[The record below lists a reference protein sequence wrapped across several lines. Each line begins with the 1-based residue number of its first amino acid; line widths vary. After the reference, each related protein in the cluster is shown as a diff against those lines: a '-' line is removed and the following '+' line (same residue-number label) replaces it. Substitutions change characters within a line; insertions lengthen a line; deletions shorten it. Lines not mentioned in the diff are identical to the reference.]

1 MSYQFSNNTI
11 TSPMVK
17 MPDLTVPLIFNVLE
31 FLLIT
36 CCIVGFVIAFLFN
49 TEQNTLIYAVAAVV
63 ILFFLILLIRRLSN
77 TYARSTKQVD
87 NQRKAQLY
95 SCLFGDSEKD
105 EPINIIRSRAIQYC
119 QELID
124 DYRDTRRNAR
134 NTYYIFQIST
144 IILSGVTPILVL
156 LDQTDANAPWL
167 RWLSVLFPAIA
178 SIVTSISTSFPFQKN
193 WVNANTAVELLEAE
207 QEKFIL
213 GVTLP
218 YRFYDLPD
226 EAQRKQK
233 VQESVENFITQ
244 VNIIHLK
251 QFQGSNQPDAK
262 QAEAETTKAENA
274 S

>member
-1 MSYQFSNNTI
+1 M
-11 TSPMVK
+11 TSPIVK
-17 MPDLTVPLIFNVLE
+17 MPDLTVPIIFNVLE
-31 FLLIT
+31 FLLIA
-36 CCIVGFVIAFLFN
+36 CCIVSFVIVFFFN
-49 TEQNTLIYAVAAVV
+49 TEQRILIYTITALI
-63 ILFFLILLIRRLSN
+63 ILIFLILLIRRFSN
-77 TYARSTKQVD
+77 TYVKSTKQLD

-105 EPINIIRSRAIQYC
+105 ESINIIRSRAIQYC

-124 DYRDTRRNAR
+124 DYKDTRRNAR
-134 NTYYIFQIST
+134 STYYIFQIST
-144 IILSGVTPILVL
+144 IVLSGVTPILVI
-156 LDQTDANAPWL
+156 LDKTDVNAPWI
-167 RWLSVLFPAIA
+167 RWLPVIFPAIA

-244 VNIIHLK
+244 VNTIHLK
-251 QFQGSNQPDAK
+251 QFQGSNQTDTK
-262 QAEAETTKAENA
+262 QSEGEVMKAEAT